1 MNIFYLD
8 SNLKLNAQYMVDKHI
23 VKMPLESAQLLTSAL
38 YFTGQGNESPY
49 KLTHKNHPCSVW
61 CRQSLSNWLFL
72 KELALEIC
80 YEYTY
85 RYGKIH
91 KCQDVIESLP
101 IPNLKD
107 KGLTKLP
114 NCMDKECIICNDTI
128 VNYRNYYCSKKSHL
142 AKWTKREKP
151 FWYKEE
157 DVRVKEIK
165 YEN

>member
-8 SNLKLNAQYMVDKHI
+8 SNLTLNAQYYMDKHI
-23 VKMPLESAQLLTSAL
+23 IKQPLESAQLLTSTL

-49 KLTHKNHPCSVW
+49 KLTHKNHPCSKW

-72 KELALEIC
+72 KKLSLEIC
-80 YEYTY
+80 YEYTW

-91 KCQDVIESLP
+91 KCQGVIESLP

-107 KGLTKLP
+107 IGLTKLP
-114 NCMDKECIICNDTI
+114 NCMNKKYIICDDTI
-128 VNYRNYYCSKKSHL
+128 INYRNYYVNGKSHL

-157 DVRVKEIK
+157 NVRIKEV
-165 YEN
+165 

>member
-8 SNLKLNAQYMVDKHI
+8 SNLTLNAQYMVDKHI

-72 KELALEIC
+72 KKLALEIC
-80 YEYTY
+80 YEYNY

-91 KCQDVIESLP
+91 KCQGVIESLP

-114 NCMDKECIICNDTI
+114 NCMDKEYIICNDTI
-128 VNYRNYYCSKKSHL
+128 INYRNYYVNGKSHL
-142 AKWTKREKP
+142 AKWTKRDKP

-165 YEN
+165 DGN